1 MDLEALFGIVR
12 SWGPSAVTSLLVFF
26 VIHLSKKL
34 DKNGEEDKLRGDNLR
49 GYLDGK
55 LKELREDTMKALD
68 EHGRRIS
75 CIELE
80 YVRRMDFYKDLGGW
94 RDDINRLSDKIS
106 SQSAELSKS
115 INELW
120 KDRAR

>member
-1 MDLEALFGIVR
+1 M
-12 SWGPSAVTSLLVFF
+12 LVFF

-34 DKNGEEDKLRGDNLR
+34 EKNDEDDKKRTENFQGYLEDKLKG
-49 GYLDGK
+49 
-55 LKELREDTMKALD
+55 LREDTTKVLD

-94 RDDINRLSDKIS
+94 RDDINRLYDKIS
-106 SQSAELSKS
+106 SVSTDLSKS

>member
-1 MDLEALFGIVR
+1 MDFEALFGIVK

-34 DKNGEEDKLRGDNLR
+34 DKNGEEDRKRGDSLQ
-49 GYLDGK
+49 GSLEGK
-55 LKELREDTMKALD
+55 LKELRVDTMKVLD